1 MKPILLVYPPGAGGD
16 FLSGLYV
23 MYMHSGTLLKADN
36 SQWSWAHNTPQ
47 NPDDTTDPR
56 LHRYG
61 ESFPESVLTS
71 AHSITVVDLSL
82 HTQHTL
88 THITVDNHLTQHVA
102 ELYCKKMW
110 MYPQR
115 PQAND
120 TIANTSDCIQQASE
134 PVKGFTTY
142 NYSELFDPVNNTI
155 PQLLAD
161 WGTVVPDQEV
171 LQHVIQYYIKCN
183 TDLLNGQ
190 RNTPIE
196 FHNPADIMTELRKVG
211 YV

>member
-1 MKPILLVYPPGAGGD
+1 MQKPILLYPPGAGGD

-23 MYMHSGTLLKADN
+23 MYMHNGTLLKADN
-36 SQWSWAHNTPQ
+36 SQWSWNQSTPQ
-47 NPDDTTDPR
+47 NPEDTTDPR

-61 ESFPESVLTS
+61 ESFPESVLTV
-71 AHSITVVDLSL
+71 AHSITAVDLSL

-102 ELYCKKMW
+102 ELFCNKMW

-115 PQAND
+115 PQGND
-120 TIANTSDCIQQASE
+120 TIADTSDCIQQASE
-134 PVKGFTTY
+134 PIKGFTTY
-142 NYSELFDPVNNTI
+142 NYSELFDPVNSTI

-190 RNTPIE
+190 RTTPTK